1 MTFKQVMKQLNDT
14 QAHCLK
20 HIGITQWQ
28 LGRETLLPQSKLL
41 FAVYFD
47 SGSLQKHDE
56 ILCKK
61 MLAALNWPWEA
72 VQLVSTAASET
83 DAINGYL
90 SSAANQIW
98 FGFERAK
105 HFNLIEREEI
115 AVIQN
120 DNSNLIICPSLS
132 LIHDNND
139 IKKQIWQA
147 LKPFKQ

>member
-1 MTFKQVMKQLNDT
+1 MKQLNDT
-14 QAHCLK
+14 QVHCLK

-28 LGRETLLPQSKLL
+28 LGRESLLPQPQLL

-47 SGSLQKHDE
+47 SDSLQEQDE
-56 ILCKK
+56 ALCQK
-61 MLAALNWPWEA
+61 MLAALNWSWDA
-72 VQLVSTAASET
+72 VKLVSTT
-83 DAINGYL
+83 TCQPDIINGYL
-90 SSAANQIW
+90 SSAVNQIW
-98 FGFERAK
+98 FGLERAK
-105 HFNLIEREEI
+105 YFNLIEKEEI

-132 LIHDNND
+132 LIYNNKD